1 VGEKKKQTQQDL
13 YSQKLGIKGIFYLL
27 EDWNTMK
34 FGFIIPNGSSKQ
46 IVKLAVEAEKAG
58 WDGVFYYDDIYTDSK
73 TEMSAAWPIMA
84 AIAVSTKR
92 IKFGSLL
99 TAVGRRHPWE
109 VARESVTVDQL
120 SNGRLILPTGLGW
133 VGDGAYTKAGMES
146 DRKIRA
152 ELLDEGLEIIDGLWS
167 GKPFRYNG
175 KHNHLKTM
183 TFIPRPVQ
191 KPRIPIWVV
200 GGWGRPKSMA
210 RVLKYDGLI
219 PVIKKPDGSHEE
231 ITPEKIREMKEF
243 VSENRKAQGNR
254 KREFDI
260 IMDGVTPTSQ
270 REARKVV
277 EPFAEAGATWWTE
290 VMWGVKKYVKVLKR
304 ILAGPPVLS

>member
-1 VGEKKKQTQQDL
+1 
-13 YSQKLGIKGIFYLL
+13 
-27 EDWNTMK
+27 MK
-34 FGFIIPNGSSKQ
+34 FGFIIPGGSSQQ
-46 IVKLAVEAEKAG
+46 IVKLAAETEKAG

-84 AIAVSTKR
+84 AIAVSTKK
-92 IKFGSLL
+92 IKFGSIL
-99 TAVGRRHPWE
+99 TAIGRRRPWE

-167 GKPFRYNG
+167 GKPFAYKG
-175 KHNHLKTM
+175 KHNHIKTM

-191 KPRIPIWVV
+191 SPRIPIWVV
-200 GGWGRPKSMA
+200 GAWGKSKSVL

-231 ITPEKIREMKEF
+231 VRPKKIREMKEF
-243 VSENRKAQGNR
+243 VSTKRKIRGNCR
-254 KREFDI
+254 KDFDI
-260 IMDGVTPTSQ
+260 IKDGVTPSN
-270 REARKVV
+270 ERKAGEIV

-290 VMWGVKKYVKVLKR
+290 IMWGTKKYQKVLER
-304 ILAGPPVLS
+304 VQAGPPKF